1 MVTVQAVLF
10 VDMQRDAAM
19 GRQGLKELAH
29 QLAIKPA
36 DLGRGEIQIADQIGA
51 GRQIQR
57 AGDLRV
63 IHRKGK
69 MPIAADALFVA
80 HRLGQS
86 LAKGDAH
93 ILDGMVIIDMHIA
106 GAAHSHVDQRVARQL
121 IEHMVEETDASFV
134 VVAARSIEIEG
145 DDAVKMQKI
154 LDVLED
160 LDDVQ
165 EIYHNAAL

>member
-1 MVTVQAVLF
+1 MAIDAMDLIKVQG
-10 VDMQRDAAM
+10 DAAM
-19 GRQGLKELAH
+19 CGQGLEKFAH
-29 QLAIKPA
+29 QFGIK
-36 DLGRGEIQIADQIGA
+36 LTNLLSGEYDIPHKEGTA
-51 GRQIQR
+51 REVKR
-57 AGDLRV
+57 ATDLRV
-63 IHRKGK
+63 IHRQGAFA
-69 MPIAADALFVA
+69 IAADALFVA

-86 LAKGDAH
+86 LAKGDAY

-106 GAAHSHVDQRVARQL
+106 GAAHRHVDQRVARQL